1 MVSSSEGDELLRTYR
16 RLRNL
21 LKDMNK
27 DFIRRLPRNSLME
40 CAKKLGL
47 TKGKVMVFNSPDE
60 TSILLDYCLFNSRTG
75 GKSVFER
82 YTEQTP
88 PPPQSDEMTVLRAI
102 MDSYFSVFQVR
113 QVYKGRGVLFH
124 DFFKKDEVLLMD
136 IGLGDT
142 GHVEMIMAG
151 RILPFDGFHMSTG
164 ALLPLWEESVV
175 EAVAPIMDK
184 WLQQHPDMAHAR
196 LSPALEANFS
206 AQLIRAALRAGAI
219 ERVNYLD
226 VEE

>member
-1 MVSSSEGDELLRTYR
+1 MVSSSESDELLRTYR

-21 LKDMNK
+21 LTDMNK
-27 DFIRRLPRNSLME
+27 DFIRRLPKNSLME

-60 TSILLDYCLFNSRTG
+60 TSILFDYCLFNSRTG
-75 GKSVFER
+75 GKTVFER
-82 YTEQTP
+82 YVEQTP

-102 MDSYFSVFQVR
+102 RDSYFSVFQIR
-113 QVYKGRGVLFH
+113 QVYRGRGVLLH
-124 DFFKKDEVLLMD
+124 DFFKKDDVLLMD

-142 GHVEMIMAG
+142 GHVDMAMAG

-164 ALLPLWEESVV
+164 ALLPLWEEPVV
-175 EAVAPIMDK
+175 EAVAPVMDN
-184 WLQQHPDMAHAR
+184 WLLHHPDMGRTR

-206 AQLIRAALRAGAI
+206 AQLIRAALRGGAL
-219 ERVNYLD
+219 ESANYLD
-226 VEE
+226 VKE